1 PMSALSNRSGGS
13 ERFGRERSEATGK
26 RLSLQPKPPRGDLN
40 HRPNMFDEANQRQ
53 QEFDQSPSQ
62 EAEPCGHYGH
72 DQRSEERDKQPAFC
86 AGEREARL
94 RLIVR
99 LCLLMTVHW
108 LDLVGKPMTSCDQ
121 LAKQ

>member
-1 PMSALSNRSGGS
+1 
-13 ERFGRERSEATGK
+13 
-26 RLSLQPKPPRGDLN
+26 
-40 HRPNMFDEANQRQ
+40 MFDEANQRQ

-62 EAEPCGHYGH
+62 ETEPCGHYGH
-72 DQRSEERDKQPAFC
+72 NQRSEERDKQPAFC

-121 LAKQ
+121 LAKQSQGQINVKDIYRFTSNSTLVCQR